1 MSYYPLFLDL
11 RDEPCVVLG
20 GGTLAAG
27 KVRELLLAEARVT
40 LVAAELEP
48 EAEAA
53 AADPRVRVE
62 RRAYQPGDLGGAR
75 LVVDASGDP
84 LVNRA
89 SWAEAEA
96 ARILI
101 NVVDV
106 TDKCRFI
113 APAVV
118 RREPL
123 LVAISTAGESPFIAS
138 TLRARLERVLGPEW
152 GPFTALVG
160 EVRRGLRAAGVPLDR
175 QLKAYRRLL
184 ASEAL
189 GLLRRGDAAEARR
202 EAEVIAAEA
211 GQDRPGR
218 VALVGAGPGDPRL
231 LTVAAQE
238 QLWLADVVMHDAL
251 VAPETIAQ
259 AGPGARLVDVGK
271 RAGRANPDQASIT
284 AEMIQLARAGLNIV
298 RLKGGDPFVFGRGGE
313 ELADLIAAGI
323 EVVVVP
329 GVSSAIAGP
338 AAAGI
343 PLTLREVASS
353 VGIVSGHS
361 AHPGAGV
368 ESLQKLA
375 AAVDTLVVLMPL
387 GRLGELTV
395 SLADV
400 LPGDRPAA
408 VIASATTAAQR
419 TVRAPLDRI
428 ARAAAEEGVAAPA
441 LLVIG
446 EVVDALPRRRLAE
459 LLSAVGQPAIG
470 LPSSEVRPDAEIDR
484 LG

>member
-1 MSYYPLFLDL
+1 VSYYPLFLDL
-11 RDEPCVVLG
+11 RGEPCVVLG
-20 GGTLAAG
+20 GGALAAA
-27 KVRELLLAEARVT
+27 KVRDLLLAEARVT
-40 LVAAELEP
+40 LISAELEP

-62 RRAYQPGDLGGAR
+62 RRPYRPGDLAGAR
-75 LVVDASGDP
+75 LVVDASGD
-84 LVNRA
+84 LEVNRA
-89 SWAEAEA
+89 SWEEAEA

-184 ASEAL
+184 ASDAL
-189 GLLRRGDAAEARR
+189 GQIRRGAPEDARR
-202 EAEVIAAEA
+202 EAEVIAAEV

-218 VALVGAGPGDPRL
+218 VALVGAGPGDPKL

-238 QLWLADVVMHDAL
+238 LLWQADVVLHDAL
-251 VAPETIAQ
+251 VEPETIAQ

-271 RAGRANPDQASIT
+271 RAGRANPDQRWIT
-284 AEMIQLARAGLNIV
+284 EEMIADARAGLSVV
-298 RLKGGDPFVFGRGGE
+298 RLKGGDPFIFGRGGE
-313 ELADLIAAGI
+313 ELGDLVAAGI

-329 GVSSAIAGP
+329 GVSSALAGP

-343 PLTLREVASS
+343 PLTLRDVASS

-361 AHPGAGV
+361 ATPGGDL
-368 ESLQKLA
+368 ESIQRLA
-375 AAVDTLVVLMPL
+375 KAVDTLVVLMPL
-387 GRLGELTV
+387 GGLGELAR
-395 SLADV
+395 SLGEV
-400 LPGDRPAA
+400 LPAGRPAA
-408 VIASATTAAQR
+408 LVASATTARQR

-428 ARAAAEEGVAAPA
+428 ARAAAEEGIEGPA
-441 LLVIG
+441 LLVVG
-446 EVVDALPRRRLAE
+446 EVVDALPRRRLEE
-459 LLSAVGQPAIG
+459 LLSAVGPAASG
-470 LPSSEVRPDAEIDR
+470 SPPPRPEA
-484 LG
+484 

>member
-11 RDEPCVVLG
+11 RGQPCVVLG

-27 KVRELLLAEARVT
+27 KVRDLLLAEARITVIS
-40 LVAAELEP
+40 AELEAD
-48 EAEAA
+48 AEAA

-62 RRAYQPGDLGGAR
+62 RRAYQSGDLAGSR
-75 LVVDASGDP
+75 LVVDASGD
-84 LVNRA
+84 LEVNRA
-89 SWAEAEA
+89 SWEEAEA
-96 ARILI
+96 AGILI

-106 TDKCRFI
+106 PDKCRFI

-152 GPFTALVG
+152 GPFTTLVG
-160 EVRRGLRAAGVPLDR
+160 DLRRRLRSAGVPLER

-189 GLLRRGDAAEARR
+189 GMLRRGEAEEAGR
-202 EAEVIAAEA
+202 EADVIAEEV
-211 GQDRPGR
+211 GIDRPGR

-238 QLWLADVVMHDAL
+238 MLWQADVVMHDAL

-271 RAGRANPDQASIT
+271 RAGRANPEQRWIT
-284 AEMIQLARAGLNIV
+284 EEMITHARLGLNVV
-298 RLKGGDPFVFGRGGE
+298 RLKGGDPFIFGRGGE
-313 ELADLIAAGI
+313 ELADLIGAGI
-323 EVVVVP
+323 EVIVVP
-329 GVSSAIAGP
+329 GVSSAIAAP

-368 ESLQKLA
+368 ESIQRLA

-387 GRLGELTV
+387 GRLGELAV
-395 SLADV
+395 SLAQV
-400 LPGDRPAA
+400 LPADRPAA
-408 VIASATTAAQR
+408 VIASATTARQQ

-428 ARAAAEEGVAAPA
+428 ARAAAEEGIEGPA
-441 LLVIG
+441 LLVVG
-446 EVVDALPRRRLAE
+446 EVVDALPRRRLEE
-459 LLSAVGQPAIG
+459 LLSAVG
-470 LPSSEVRPDAEIDR
+470 
-484 LG
+484 

>member
-11 RDEPCVVLG
+11 RRQPCVVLG
-20 GGTLAAG
+20 GGTLAAA
-27 KVRELLLAEARVT
+27 KVGDLLLAEASIT
-40 LVAAELEP
+40 LISPELEP
-48 EAEAA
+48 DTEAV

-62 RRAYQPGDLGGAR
+62 RRPYRPGDLAGAR

-84 LVNRA
+84 DVNRA
-89 SWAEAEA
+89 SWEEAEA
-96 ARILI
+96 AGILV

-106 TDKCRFI
+106 PDKCRFI

-138 TLRARLERVLGPEW
+138 ALRARLERVLGPEW

-160 EVRRGLRAAGVPLDR
+160 ELRRRLRSAGVPLDR

-184 ASEAL
+184 DSEAL
-189 GLLRRGDAAEARR
+189 SLLRRGESEEARR
-202 EAEVIAAEA
+202 EAEVVAAEV
-211 GQDRPGR
+211 GRDQPGR

-238 QLWLADVVMHDAL
+238 LLWQADVVMHDAL
-251 VAPETIAQ
+251 VSPETIAQ
-259 AGPGARLVDVGK
+259 SGPGARLVDVGK
-271 RAGRANPDQASIT
+271 RAGRANPEQDRIT
-284 AEMIQLARAGLNIV
+284 AEMIAHAREGLNVV
-298 RLKGGDPFVFGRGGE
+298 RLKGGDPFIFGRGGE
-313 ELADLIAAGI
+313 ELAELVAAGI
-323 EVVVVP
+323 EVIVVP

-361 AHPGAGV
+361 ARPGAG
-368 ESLQKLA
+368 LA
-375 AAVDTLVVLMPL
+375 SIQRLAEAVDTLVVLMPL
-387 GRLGELTV
+387 GGLGELAR
-395 SLADV
+395 SLGAV
-400 LPGDRPAA
+400 LPAGRPAA
-408 VIASATTAAQR
+408 VVASATTARQR

-428 ARAAAEEGVAAPA
+428 ARAAADEGIDGPA
-441 LLVIG
+441 LLVVG
-446 EVVDALPRRRLAE
+446 EVVDALPKRRLAE
-459 LLSAVGQPAIG
+459 LL
-470 LPSSEVRPDAEIDR
+470 
-484 LG
+484 

>member
-11 RDEPCVVLG
+11 RGEPCVVLG
-20 GGTLAAG
+20 GGTLAAA
-27 KVRELLLAEARVT
+27 KVRDLLLAEARVT
-40 LVAAELEP
+40 VIAPVLEAEL
-48 EAEAA
+48 EAA

-62 RRAYQPGDLGGAR
+62 RRAYRSGDLAGAR
-75 LVVDASGDP
+75 LVVDASGD
-84 LVNRA
+84 LEVNRA
-89 SWAEAEA
+89 SWEEAEA
-96 ARILI
+96 AGILV

-106 TDKCRFI
+106 PDKCRFI

-118 RREPL
+118 RRDPL

-160 EVRRGLRAAGVPLDR
+160 SLRRRLRASGVPLDQ

-184 ASEAL
+184 ASDAL
-189 GLLRRGDAAEARR
+189 GRLRRGEGEEARR

-211 GQDRPGR
+211 GQHRPGR
-218 VALVGAGPGDPRL
+218 VALVGAGPGDARL
-231 LTVAAQE
+231 LTLAAQE
-238 QLWLADVVMHDAL
+238 QLWQADVVMHDAL
-251 VAPETIAQ
+251 VEPETIAQ

-271 RAGRANPDQASIT
+271 RAGRANPDQRWIT
-284 AEMIQLARAGLNIV
+284 EEMIAHAREGLSVV

-313 ELADLIAAGI
+313 ELGDLVAAGI

-329 GVSSAIAGP
+329 GVTSAVAGP

-343 PLTLREVASS
+343 PLTLRDVASS

-361 AHPGAGV
+361 AHPGAGL
-368 ESLQKLA
+368 ESIRRLA

-387 GRLGELTV
+387 GGLAELAG
-395 SLADV
+395 SLREV
-400 LPGDRPAA
+400 LPADRPAA
-408 VIASATTAAQR
+408 VIASATTDRQR
-419 TVRAPLDRI
+419 TVRAPLARI
-428 ARAAAEEGVAAPA
+428 ARAAADEGVGAPA
-441 LLVIG
+441 LLVVG
-446 EVVDALPRRRLAE
+446 EVVDALPRRRLEE
-459 LLSAVGQPAIG
+459 LLATV
-470 LPSSEVRPDAEIDR
+470 EINR

>member
-11 RDEPCVVLG
+11 RGQPCVVLG
-20 GGTLAAG
+20 GGTLAAA
-27 KVRELLLAEARVT
+27 KVRDLLLAEARIT
-40 LVAAELEP
+40 LISAELEP
-48 EAEAA
+48 DTEVAA
-53 AADPRVRVE
+53 AHPQVQIE
-62 RRAYQPGDLGGAR
+62 RRPYRQGDLAGAR

-84 LVNRA
+84 EVNRA
-89 SWAEAEA
+89 SWEEAEA
-96 ARILI
+96 AGILV

-106 TDKCRFI
+106 PDKCRFI

-138 TLRARLERVLGPEW
+138 TVRARLERVLGPEW

-160 EVRRGLRAAGVPLDR
+160 ELRRRLRAAGVPLDR
-175 QLKAYRRLL
+175 QLQAYRRLL
-184 ASEAL
+184 DSEAL
-189 GLLRRGDAAEARR
+189 GQLRRGEVEEARR
-202 EAEVIAAEA
+202 EAEVVAAEA

-238 QLWLADVVMHDAL
+238 LLWQADVVMHDAL
-251 VAPETIAQ
+251 VSPETIAQ
-259 AGPGARLVDVGK
+259 SGPGARLVDVGK
-271 RAGRANPDQASIT
+271 RAGRANPEQGWIT
-284 AEMIQLARAGLNIV
+284 AQMIAHAREGRNVV
-298 RLKGGDPFVFGRGGE
+298 RLKGGDPFIFGRGGE
-313 ELADLIAAGI
+313 ELAELVAAGI
-323 EVVVVP
+323 EVIVVP

-353 VGIVSGHS
+353 IGIVSGHS
-361 AHPGAGV
+361 AHPGAGL
-368 ESLQKLA
+368 ESIERLA

-387 GRLGELTV
+387 GRLGELAR
-395 SLADV
+395 SLGKV

-408 VIASATTAAQR
+408 VIASATTAEQR

-428 ARAAAEEGVAAPA
+428 ARAAADEGLEAPA
-441 LLVIG
+441 LLVVG
-446 EVVDALPRRRLAE
+446 EVVDALPRRRLEE
-459 LLSAVGQPAIG
+459 LLSAVG
-470 LPSSEVRPDAEIDR
+470 
-484 LG
+484 

>member
-11 RDEPCVVLG
+11 RGQPCVVLG
-20 GGTLAAG
+20 GGSLAAA
-27 KVRELLLAEARVT
+27 KVRDLLLAEAKIT
-40 LVAAELEP
+40 LISPEL
-48 EAEAA
+48 EAEAEEA
-53 AADPRVRVE
+53 AADPLVRVE
-62 RRAYQPGDLGGAR
+62 RRSYRSGDLAGAR
-75 LVVDASGDP
+75 LVVDASGVPD
-84 LVNRA
+84 VNGA
-89 SWAEAEA
+89 SWEEAEA
-96 ARILI
+96 AGILI

-138 TLRARLERVLGPEW
+138 TLRARLERLLGPEW
-152 GPFTALVG
+152 GPFTSLVG
-160 EVRRGLRAAGVPLDR
+160 EVRRRLRAAGVPLDR
-175 QLKAYRRLL
+175 QLQAYRRLM
-184 ASEAL
+184 ASDAL
-189 GLLRRGDAAEARR
+189 GLLRRGDVEEARR
-202 EAEVIAAEA
+202 EAEVIAAEV
-211 GQDRPGR
+211 GEDRPGR

-238 QLWLADVVMHDAL
+238 LLWQADVVMHDAL

-259 AGPGARLVDVGK
+259 AGPGTRLIDVGK
-271 RAGRANPDQASIT
+271 RAGRANPEQHQIT
-284 AEMIQLARAGLNIV
+284 EAMIAHARAGLSVV
-298 RLKGGDPFVFGRGGE
+298 RLKGGDPFIFGRGGE
-313 ELADLIAAGI
+313 ELAELVAAGI
-323 EVVVVP
+323 EVIVVP

-361 AHPGAGV
+361 AHAGAGL
-368 ESLQKLA
+368 ESIQQLA

-387 GRLGELTV
+387 GRLGELAR
-395 SLADV
+395 SLAEV

-408 VIASATTAAQR
+408 VIASATTAKQQ

-428 ARAAAEEGVAAPA
+428 ARAAADEGIQAPA
-441 LLVIG
+441 LLVVG
-446 EVVDALPRRRLAE
+446 EVVDALPRRRLEE
-459 LLSAVGQPAIG
+459 LLSAVG
-470 LPSSEVRPDAEIDR
+470 
-484 LG
+484 

>member
-11 RDEPCVVLG
+11 RGEPCVVLG
-20 GGTLAAG
+20 GGALAAA
-27 KVRELLLAEARVT
+27 KVRDLLLAEARVT
-40 LVAAELEP
+40 LISPALEA

-53 AADPRVRVE
+53 AADPLVQVE
-62 RRAYQPGDLGGAR
+62 RRPYRPGDLAGAR

-84 LVNRA
+84 DINRA

-123 LVAISTAGESPFIAS
+123 LVAVSTAGESPFIAS

-160 EVRRGLRAAGVPLDR
+160 ELRRGLRAAGVPLDR
-175 QLKAYRRLL
+175 QLKAYRQLIG
-184 ASEAL
+184 SDVL
-189 GLLRRGDAAEARR
+189 GSFRRGDAEEARR
-202 EAEVIAAEA
+202 EAEVIVAEA

-218 VALVGAGPGDPRL
+218 VALVGAGPGDSRL

-238 QLWLADVVMHDAL
+238 LLWQADVVMHDAL

-271 RAGRANPDQASIT
+271 RAGRANPEQRRIT
-284 AEMIQLARAGLNIV
+284 EEMVAHARAGMTVV
-298 RLKGGDPFVFGRGGE
+298 RLKGGDPFIFGRGGE

-323 EVVVVP
+323 EVIVVP
-329 GVSSAIAGP
+329 GVSSAFAGP

-361 AHPGAGV
+361 ARPGAGL
-368 ESLQKLA
+368 ESVQRLA
-375 AAVDTLVVLMPL
+375 VAVDTLVVLMPL
-387 GRLGELTV
+387 GGLGELTRW
-395 SLADV
+395 LEEV

-408 VIASATTAAQR
+408 VIASATLPEQR

-428 ARAAAEEGVAAPA
+428 ARVAAEEGIAAPA
-441 LLVIG
+441 LLVVG
-446 EVVDALPRRRLAE
+446 EVVDALPTRRLEE
-459 LLSAVGQPAIG
+459 LLTAVG
-470 LPSSEVRPDAEIDR
+470 
-484 LG
+484 

>member
-11 RDEPCVVLG
+11 RRQPCVVLG
-20 GGTLAAG
+20 GGTLAAA
-27 KVRELLLAEARVT
+27 KVGDLLLAEASIT
-40 LVAAELEP
+40 LISPELEP
-48 EAEAA
+48 DTEAV

-62 RRAYQPGDLGGAR
+62 RRPYRPGDLAGAR

-84 LVNRA
+84 DVNRA
-89 SWAEAEA
+89 SWEEAEA
-96 ARILI
+96 AGILV

-106 TDKCRFI
+106 PDKCRFI

-138 TLRARLERVLGPEW
+138 ALRARLERVLGPEW

-160 EVRRGLRAAGVPLDR
+160 ELRRRLRSAGVPLDR

-184 ASEAL
+184 DSEAL
-189 GLLRRGDAAEARR
+189 SLLRRGESEEARR
-202 EAEVIAAEA
+202 EAEVVAAEV
-211 GQDRPGR
+211 GRDQPGR

-238 QLWLADVVMHDAL
+238 LLWQADVVMHDAL
-251 VAPETIAQ
+251 VSPETIAQ
-259 AGPGARLVDVGK
+259 SGPGARLVDVGK
-271 RAGRANPDQASIT
+271 RAGRANPEQDRIT
-284 AEMIQLARAGLNIV
+284 AEMIAHARDGRNVV
-298 RLKGGDPFVFGRGGE
+298 RRKGGDPFIFGRGGE
-313 ELADLIAAGI
+313 ELAELVAAGI
-323 EVVVVP
+323 EVIVVP

-361 AHPGAGV
+361 AHPGAGL
-368 ESLQKLA
+368 ESIQRLA

-387 GRLGELTV
+387 GQLGELTR
-395 SLADV
+395 SLGKV
-400 LPGDRPAA
+400 LPADRPAA
-408 VIASATTAAQR
+408 VIASATTAEQR

-428 ARAAAEEGVAAPA
+428 ARAAADEGLEAPA
-441 LLVIG
+441 LLVVG
-446 EVVDALPRRRLAE
+446 EVVDALPRRRLEE
-459 LLSAVGQPAIG
+459 LLSAVG
-470 LPSSEVRPDAEIDR
+470 
-484 LG
+484 